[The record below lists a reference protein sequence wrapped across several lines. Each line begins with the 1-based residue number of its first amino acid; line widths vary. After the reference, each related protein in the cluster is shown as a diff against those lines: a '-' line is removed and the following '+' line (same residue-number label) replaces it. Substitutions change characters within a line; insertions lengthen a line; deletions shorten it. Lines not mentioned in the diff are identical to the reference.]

1 MTNANFAVKRASPRF
16 PSSAEAEATFRDG
29 TSVDAQILEV
39 SSRGCYI
46 DAVKAIPVGTE
57 LRLRINVGVSL
68 CELQGKVIYTH
79 PGFGMA
85 ISGMGVVFQN
95 MATEQH
101 LVVESWLR
109 DLASK
114 QAEPNPN

>member
-1 MTNANFAVKRASPRF
+1 MPNANFAVKRASPRF

-46 DAVKAIPVGTE
+46 DAVKPIPVGTK
-57 LRLRINVGVSL
+57 LQLRISIGMST

-85 ISGMGVVFQN
+85 ISGMGVVFED
-95 MATEQH
+95 MADEQR
-101 LVVESWLR
+101 LAIESWMR
-109 DLASK
+109 DLAGR
-114 QAEPNPN
+114 QAEASPS